1 MTNVTEELKKAL
13 ADEFEVSV
21 DDMQPDAR
29 FVDVLDIDSLDMVDI
44 VVLVESV
51 TGVKLA
57 KTDFKGITTFQ
68 EFFSL
73 IENRI
78 A

>member
-1 MTNVTEELKKAL
+1 MTNVIEELKVAL
-13 ADEFEVSV
+13 AEEFEVEI
-21 DDMQPDAR
+21 DDIQPDSDLVA
-29 FVDVLDIDSLDMVDI
+29 VLDLDSLDMVDI

-57 KTDFKGITTFQ
+57 KTDFKGITTFG

-73 IENRI
+73 IESRK